1 MQTCYA
7 QVGYILDPHGACGY
21 RALKEQLH
29 DGETGIFLETAH
41 PTKFKEKVDEILS
54 TDIKIPERLQAF
66 MSGKIQTIRL
76 SADYEALKEL
86 LMRKS

>member
-1 MQTCYA
+1 MVKLVFSLRQHIPA
-7 QVGYILDPHGACGY
+7 
-21 RALKEQLH
+21 
-29 DGETGIFLETAH
+29 
-41 PTKFKEKVDEILS
+41 KFKEKVDEILS